1 MASGVVFTSILLRSR
16 VQKEIS
22 DTAGTFEP
30 NYLGAIEDE
39 ESSSQV
45 KTLGPVPWNTK
56 GGSIT
61 VLLTSCLTGLESAV
75 LQMTIFVFIY
85 KTDLSKQV

>member
-1 MASGVVFTSILLRSR
+1 MTLASVVVFTSILLHSR

-45 KTLGPVPWNTK
+45 KTLRACTR
-56 GGSIT
+56 
-61 VLLTSCLTGLESAV
+61 EH
-75 LQMTIFVFIY
+75 
-85 KTDLSKQV
+85 